1 MTDPN
6 QPPANWYPDP
16 ESPEQQRYW
25 DGTQWTEHRS
35 PLQEGGPPTQAD
47 APTAEPP
54 KKKRTAL
61 WVTLSV
67 VGGLVLI
74 VIIGASIAAANRGS
88 NAAKAE
94 PTPSIVEE
102 TPEAPEPSPEPVPEP
117 VIVPTQTFPG
127 TGDNV
132 IPVSILEPAI
142 IKFECADCTSNTVLE
157 TDGYD
162 SLLVNTIGAYSGNH
176 LVNITEGAIITQ
188 FTVKG
193 DGNWVI
199 TVSDISTVPA
209 TAGGATGHGDTVVM
223 LADYFTSAA
232 IANTGESNFVV
243 EGYGGTYPELAVNTI
258 GSYQGTVELTG
269 PGFVQVTSEGDW
281 SITPQ

>member
-16 ESPEQQRYW
+16 EAPDQQRYW
-25 DGTQWTEHRS
+25 DGTQWTEHR
-35 PLQEGGPPTQAD
+35 
-47 APTAEPP
+47 APTAQTDATPAEPP

-61 WVTLSV
+61 WVTLSI
-67 VGGLVLI
+67 VGGLVVI
-74 VIIGASIAAANRGS
+74 VIIGASIASANRGP
-88 NAAKAE
+88 NTAKAD
-94 PTPSIVEE
+94 PAPSSVEE
-102 TPEAPEPSPEPVPEP
+102 SSEAPEPSPEPEPEPVPEP
-117 VIVPTQTFPG
+117 VVVPTQTFPG
-127 TGDNV
+127 TGDSV
-132 IPVSILEPAI
+132 IPVSILHPAI
-142 IKFECADCTSNTVLE
+142 IKFECGDCTSNTVLE

-162 SLLVNTIGAYSGNH
+162 SLLVNKIGPYSGSH
-176 LVNITEGAIITQ
+176 LVNITEGAVITQ

-209 TAGGATGHGDTVVM
+209 STGAIAGHGDTVVFF
-223 LADYFTSAA
+223 ADDFTAAA
-232 IANTGESNFVV
+232 ITNTGESNFVV
-243 EGYGGTYPELAVNTI
+243 KGYGGTYAELAVNTI

-269 PGFVQVTSEGDW
+269 PGFIQVNSEGDW